1 MRFTDLGVTTLDRE
15 ELIEED
21 ALDLDEIR
29 RLIDMD
35 PEIEDVDE
43 EPKHPTETDVLAA
56 SEDCGKDSAEKK
68 TAPQK
73 SIVLYLHDLAYL
85 IAGIVLVFLL
95 CFRIVIVS
103 GDSMYDTLVDG
114 DYLLLLS
121 NVFYQEPRQGDIIVA
136 SKEDYENGTPIIKRV
151 IATEGQ
157 EVDIDFVT
165 GTVYVDGVALEEE
178 YIYSSTTMD
187 EGVTFPLIVEEGC
200 VFVLGD
206 NRGRSKDSRSPEIG
220 QIDSRQIVG
229 KAIMLIYPGSNH
241 GFTQPLF
248 DRIGGIG

>member
-1 MRFTDLGVTTLDRE
+1 MEHEALQDQ
-15 ELIEED
+15 ELN
-21 ALDLDEIR
+21 LDELR
-29 RLIDMD
+29 RLIDMEPELPEEAAE
-35 PEIEDVDE
+35 PEITA
-43 EPKHPTETDVLAA
+43 TEVPAPEVEKTEASASVLKAKQ
-56 SEDCGKDSAEKK
+56 S
-68 TAPQK
+68 PQK

-121 NVFYQEPRQGDIIVA
+121 NVFYQEPQQGDIIVA
-136 SKEDYENGTPIIKRV
+136 SKADYENGTPIIKRV

-157 EVDIDFVT
+157 TVDINFRT
-165 GTVYVDGVALEEE
+165 GTVYVDGTALTED

-187 EGVTFPLIVEEGC
+187 EGVTFPLVVEEGC

-206 NRGRSKDSRSPEIG
+206 NRDRSKDSRSPQIG
-220 QIDSRQIVG
+220 LIDTRQIVG
-229 KAIMLIYPGSNH
+229 KAIMLVFPGTDH
-241 GFTQPLF
+241 GDTAPQF

>member
-1 MRFTDLGVTTLDRE
+1 MEHEQLQDQE
-15 ELIEED
+15 
-21 ALDLDEIR
+21 LDLDELR

-35 PEIEDVDE
+35 PE
-43 EPKHPTETDVLAA
+43 EPGTVEP
-56 SEDCGKDSAEKK
+56 AEPQAKPDADPSGGQK
-68 TAPQK
+68 PSVPEKSSPQK

-114 DYLLLLS
+114 DYMLLLS
-121 NVFYQEPRQGDIIVA
+121 NVFYHQPEQGDIIVA
-136 SKEDYENGTPIIKRV
+136 SKDDYDNGLPIIKRV

-157 EVDIDFVT
+157 TVDIDFVT
-165 GTVYVDGVALEEE
+165 GTVYVDGVALEED
-178 YIYSSTTMD
+178 YIYSPTTVY
-187 EGVTFPLIVEEGC
+187 EGVTFPVVVDEGC

-220 QIDSRQIVG
+220 QIDTRQIVG
-229 KAIMLIYPGSNH
+229 KAIMLIFPGTDH
-241 GFTQPLF
+241 GETAPQF

>member
-1 MRFTDLGVTTLDRE
+1 MDHE
-15 ELIEED
+15 ELIEEE
-21 ALDLDEIR
+21 ALDLDELR

-35 PEIEDVDE
+35 PEEPEHETVEDLPDEAVTALPEE
-43 EPKHPTETDVLAA
+43 EPK
-56 SEDCGKDSAEKK
+56 SSAVKK
-68 TAPQK
+68 TSPQK
-73 SIVLYLHDLAYL
+73 NLVLYLHDLAYL

-121 NVFYQEPRQGDIIVA
+121 NVFYQEPQQGDIIVA
-136 SKEDYENGTPIIKRV
+136 SKEDYDNGTPIIKRV

-165 GTVYVDGVALEEE
+165 GTVFVDGVALQED
-178 YIYSSTTMD
+178 YIYSPTTMD
-187 EGVTFPLIVEEGC
+187 EGVTFPLTVEEGC

-206 NRGRSKDSRSPEIG
+206 NRGRSKDSRNPEIG
-220 QIDSRQIVG
+220 QIDTRQIVG
-229 KAIMLIYPGSNH
+229 KAIMLIYPGTDH
-241 GFTQPLF
+241 GDSAPQL
-248 DRIGGIG
+248 DRIGGIS

>member
-1 MRFTDLGVTTLDRE
+1 MERD
-15 ELIEED
+15 ELIEEEG
-21 ALDLDEIR
+21 LDLDEIR

-35 PEIEDVDE
+35 
-43 EPKHPTETDVLAA
+43 TELP
-56 SEDCGKDSAEKK
+56 DSQDGECCQEQGVSAPSGEHDGVSSAQKK
-68 TAPQK
+68 VSPQK

-85 IAGIVLVFLL
+85 IAGIVLLFLL

-121 NVFYQEPRQGDIIVA
+121 NVFYQEPQQGDIIVA
-136 SKEDYENGTPIIKRV
+136 SKADYDEGKPIIKRV

-157 EVDIDFVT
+157 TVDIDFVT
-165 GTVYVDGVALEEE
+165 GTVFVDGDRLEED
-178 YIYSSTTMD
+178 YIYTPTTMD
-187 EGVTFPLIVEEGC
+187 EGVAFPLVVEEGC

-220 QIDSRQIVG
+220 QIDTRQIVG
-229 KAIMLIYPGSNH
+229 KAIMLIYPGTDH
-241 GFTQPLF
+241 GEIAPQL

>member
-1 MRFTDLGVTTLDRE
+1 MEHENFHE
-15 ELIEED
+15 EG
-21 ALDLDEIR
+21 LDLDEIR

-35 PEIEDVDE
+35 PELPDSAAV
-43 EPKHPTETDVLAA
+43 EPEPTNPEAASKTETEPVAN
-56 SEDCGKDSAEKK
+56 EKK
-68 TAPQK
+68 TSPQK

-85 IAGIVLVFLL
+85 IAAIVLMFLL

-121 NVFYQEPRQGDIIVA
+121 NVFYQEPQQGDIIVA
-136 SKEDYENGTPIIKRV
+136 SKADYDEGKPIIKRV

-157 EVDIDFVT
+157 TVDIDFVT
-165 GTVYVDGVALEEE
+165 GTVYVDGVALEED
-178 YIYSSTTMD
+178 YIYSPTTMD
-187 EGVTFPLIVEEGC
+187 EGVSFPLVVDEGC

-206 NRGRSKDSRSPEIG
+206 NRGRSKDSRNPEIG
-220 QIDSRQIVG
+220 LIDTRQIVG
-229 KAIMLIYPGSNH
+229 KAIILIYPGTDH
-241 GFTQPLF
+241 GETAPQL